1 MGSGNYQPFTNITT
15 PPIIPPS
22 GALGLN
28 TLDPDGKV
36 MRVDWYVGGQYV
48 FTALDDPFEL
58 PYANVAPGSYV
69 VRACAWDDREAIG
82 CSSDVTVTIQGG
94 TPGLVVSSFKA
105 YSTSQFVAAEGGG
118 GSYLVANRTDA
129 NAWEQFV
136 LVPQPGGGTALM
148 ASNGMYVA
156 AEGGGNGEV
165 NANRTTI
172 GPWETFFLVDL
183 GDGWVAWRT
192 WNGYFLR
199 ADPNLAGRLDAR
211 GAPAPSGPG
220 PWETFFRY

>member
-1 MGSGNYQPFTNITT
+1 MSIDYTKGDLLPAYDDVLLSGQT
-15 PPIIPPS
+15 PYDLS
-22 GALGLN
+22 GCTVRFVAKNQSTGLE
-28 TLDPDGKV
+28 LFDRAAIV
-36 MRVDWYVGGQYV
+36 VDAAAGQVRYEPAAGDTDTVGRFMAQ
-48 FTALDDPFEL
+48 F
-58 PYANVAPGSYV
+58 VA
-69 VRACAWDDREAIG
+69 AE
-82 CSSDVTVTIQGG
+82 GG
-94 TPGLVVSSFKA
+94 APGLVVSSFKA